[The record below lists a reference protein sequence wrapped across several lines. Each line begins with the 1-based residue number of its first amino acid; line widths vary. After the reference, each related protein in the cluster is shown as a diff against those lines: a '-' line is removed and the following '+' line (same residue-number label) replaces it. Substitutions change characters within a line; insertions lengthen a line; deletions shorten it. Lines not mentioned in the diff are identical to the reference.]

1 MGSMKTCTFLGVI
14 EKVSDVTGK
23 KRKRQSGQL
32 ALSLGKRGIKY
43 EITKPSL
50 GDQVP
55 LVQFLA
61 ICCSQE
67 ESLFRHQVTDNASLD
82 IFAQAW

>member
-1 MGSMKTCTFLGVI
+1 MGSTMIFTFLGVI
-14 EKVSDVTGK
+14 EKVSDDIGK

-32 ALSLGKRGIKY
+32 SLSMGKRGIKY

-50 GDQVP
+50 GDREP

-61 ICCSQE
+61 ICRSQE
-67 ESLFRHQVTDNASLD
+67 
-82 IFAQAW
+82 